1 MKKNAKMEAGSSSQF
16 PDKPKRVKGASI
28 SSKLGSIFPKIEPFV
43 PRIDHNPNELR
54 SWAKRTGFVS
64 DYSGFEIRLFLFL
77 NFVDFLFSFVVFLI
91 GNVILLR
98 HLVAEKFFLLR
109 RLVGEKMLQNEGNH
123 Y

>member
-1 MKKNAKMEAGSSSQF
+1 MKKNAKMEARSSSQF
-16 PDKPKRVKGASI
+16 PDKPERVKGASI
-28 SSKLGSIFPKIEPFV
+28 SSKLGSIFPKIKPFV

-54 SWAKRTGFVS
+54 SWAKRTSFVS
-64 DYSGFEIRLFLFL
+64 NYSGFDIRLFLFL
-77 NFVDFLFSFVVFLI
+77 NFVDFLFCFVVFLI

-98 HLVAEKFFLLR
+98 HLVAEKIFLLR

>member
-16 PDKPKRVKGASI
+16 PDKPERVKGASI
-28 SSKLGSIFPKIEPFV
+28 SSKLGSIFPKIKPFV

-64 DYSGFEIRLFLFL
+64 NYSGFEIRLFLFL
-77 NFVDFLFSFVVFLI
+77 NFVDFLFCFVVFLI

-98 HLVAEKFFLLR
+98 HLVAEKIFLLR